1 MTKSADE
8 LEHEV
13 EASRSKLD
21 QTLDSLQS
29 RLNVSGVTAN
39 LMNPE
44 WRARTLH
51 GNTDRFVGTARAN
64 PLPALLI
71 LGGLGFLVYDVV
83 RRAAET
89 RRLAQMPV
97 DPPLP
102 DTDKHLA
109 ENSQDRLHDKLD
121 AALEESFPGSD
132 PVSVKITK

>member
-21 QTLDSLQS
+21 RTLDSLQS

-39 LMNPE
+39 LMSPA

-51 GNTDRFVGTARAN
+51 GNTDRFVGAARAN
-64 PLPALLI
+64 PLPVLLI
-71 LGGLGFLVYDVV
+71 LGGLGFLVYDAVS
-83 RRAAET
+83 RTAQA
-89 RRLAQMPV
+89 RRLAVMPA
-97 DPPLP
+97 DPLRP
-102 DTDKHLA
+102 DTDRHMH

-132 PVSVKITK
+132 PVSVRITK